1 MFEFCG
7 NLQSFVLNSGS
18 TDSCRPTYWH
28 YSIKLCLYSVQRAHC
43 HFTGDLNMWLS
54 QLFHLKF
61 LLLSLTPY
69 GGLNIICSWFF
80 GMCRTQTKGTLQRFA
95 ALTHEVEAEGW
106 LVGESVKSG
115 NDTPLFCL
123 CISCLIFPKQCDLP
137 TGVVLGLWNHRK
149 SQRSPQCVINH

>member
-1 MFEFCG
+1 MFEFSG

-28 YSIKLCLYSVQRAHC
+28 YSIKLCLYSVQHAHC

-69 GGLNIICSWFF
+69 GGLNNLLMIFRDVSHSNERDSAEICSFDSWGRSWRLISWRVSEVRKWHTSLLLVHFLSDF
-80 GMCRTQTKGTLQRFA
+80 SQAVRSTHRCCAGTL
-95 ALTHEVEAEGW
+95 
-106 LVGESVKSG
+106 KS
-115 NDTPLFCL
+115 
-123 CISCLIFPKQCDLP
+123 
-137 TGVVLGLWNHRK
+137 
-149 SQRSPQCVINH
+149 